1 MSSISAHDVHLHHLY
16 TIMKVEGGAKIAL
29 EINSALTDRMRTDHV
44 FKQFAPVQLV
54 RPPGPDGPVGILPR
68 NFDCLRKIVKAYE
81 SKCGVLREY
90 ALKYVKYIVE
100 ACERLPEHDPLGDKI
115 AQRIMEACDH

>member
-16 TIMKVEGGAKIAL
+16 TVLKLEGGQKVAL
-29 EINSALTDRMRTDHV
+29 ELSQAINDRMKTDHV
-44 FKQFAPVQLV
+44 FKQFSPKYKNQ
-54 RPPGPDGPVGILPR
+54 PVGPEGPTGTLPR
-68 NFDCLRKIVKAYE
+68 NFECLRKIVRAYE

-100 ACERLPEHDPLGDKI
+100 ACENLPENDPLADI
-115 AQRIMEACDH
+115 VAQAIMDACEH